1 MSHKLEEIKKSSSY
15 DDICE
20 MKKKL
25 MESFKAE
32 VSMKGFQNMNL
43 MEAGE
48 VVDMIKDL
56 AEAEKSCME
65 ACYYEKIIKAM
76 EKAEEE
82 DEKDERMGYNNRRY
96 ASGRYAP
103 KGRGM
108 RMGYVPYMEY
118 DPDFE
123 EEMRGNVRLGYDQSG
138 RGNRSQSGSRMGYD
152 DDHWND
158 DPRYGRAFNDYKNAK
173 RHYTE
178 TKSQQDKDRM
188 DMSANEHMM
197 SAIASFK
204 EMWKDADPAMRKKMH
219 ADLSALVN
227 EMKVQ

>member
-1 MSHKLEEIKKSSSY
+1 MHDEVRSLKEDGSY
-15 DDICE
+15 KDICK
-20 MKKKL
+20 MKERL
-25 MESFKAE
+25 MEGFKSE
-32 VSMKGFQNMNL
+32 VDAGGFHQMDIH
-43 MEAGE
+43 EAGQ

-56 AEAEKSCME
+56 AEAEEKCVK
-65 ACYYEKIIKAM
+65 ACYYASIIKAM
-76 EKAEEE
+76 EEAEEH
-82 DEKDERMGYNNRRY
+82 DDRMGYNSRRY

-118 DPDFE
+118 DPEFE

-138 RGNRSQSGSRMGYD
+138 KGNRSQSGSRMGYD
-152 DDHWND
+152 DDRWND

>member
-1 MSHKLEEIKKSSSY
+1 MHDEVRSLKEDSSY
-15 DDICE
+15 KDICK
-20 MKKKL
+20 MKEKL
-25 MESFKAE
+25 MEGFKSE
-32 VSMKGFQNMNL
+32 VEAKGFYNMDIH
-43 MEAGE
+43 EAGQ

-56 AEAEKSCME
+56 AEAEEKCVK
-65 ACYYEKIIKAM
+65 ACYYATIIKAM
-76 EKAEEE
+76 EEAEEH
-82 DEKDERMGYNNRRY
+82 DDDRMGYNSRRY

-204 EMWKDADPAMRKKMH
+204 EMWKDADPTMRKKMH
-219 ADLSALVN
+219 TDLSALVN

>member
-1 MSHKLEEIKKSSSY
+1 MHDEVRSLKEDSSY
-15 DDICE
+15 KDICK
-20 MKKKL
+20 MKEKL
-25 MESFKAE
+25 MEGFKSE
-32 VSMKGFQNMNL
+32 VEAKGFYNMDIN
-43 MEAGE
+43 EAGQ

-56 AEAEKSCME
+56 AEAEEKCVK
-65 ACYYEKIIKAM
+65 ACYYATIIKAM
-76 EKAEEE
+76 EEAEEH
-82 DEKDERMGYNNRRY
+82 DDRMGYNSRRY

-123 EEMRGNVRLGYDQSG
+123 EEVRGNVRLGYDQSG

-158 DPRYGRAFNDYKNAK
+158 DARYGRAFNDYKNAK

-219 ADLSALVN
+219 TDLSALVN

>member
-1 MSHKLEEIKKSSSY
+1 MHDEVRSLKEDSSY
-15 DDICE
+15 KDICK
-20 MKKKL
+20 MKEKL
-25 MESFKAE
+25 MEGFKSE
-32 VSMKGFQNMNL
+32 VEEKGFYNMDIH
-43 MEAGE
+43 EAGQ

-56 AEAEKSCME
+56 AEAEEKCIK
-65 ACYYEKIIKAM
+65 ACYYATIIKAM
-76 EKAEEE
+76 EEAEEH
-82 DEKDERMGYNNRRY
+82 DDRMGYNSRRY

-152 DDHWND
+152 DDRWND

-204 EMWKDADPAMRKKMH
+204 EMWRDADPAMRKKMH
-219 ADLSALVN
+219 TDLSALVN